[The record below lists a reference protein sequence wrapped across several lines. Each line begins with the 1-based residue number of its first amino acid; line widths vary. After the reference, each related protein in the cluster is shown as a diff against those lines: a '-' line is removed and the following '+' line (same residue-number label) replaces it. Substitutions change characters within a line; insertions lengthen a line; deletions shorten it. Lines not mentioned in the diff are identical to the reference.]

1 MHGSGGF
8 VERRVHDR
16 NQVGAYSVRTPN
28 RVHVAA
34 GQYLYS
40 TSPSTKERARLP
52 LSACSAL
59 LGAVTIT
66 SYLERA
72 IYFRSLS
79 SITTRW
85 IGLVPMFSVQWVM
98 GSR

>member
-1 MHGSGGF
+1 M
-8 VERRVHDR
+8 
-16 NQVGAYSVRTPN
+16 AK
-28 RVHVAA
+28 AA
-34 GQYLYS
+34 CQHIL
-40 TSPSTKERARLP
+40 SPPATSTKERASWP
-52 LSACSAL
+52 LSACGEL

-85 IGLVPMFSVQWVM
+85 IALVPMFSVQWVM